1 MRGRLAGMHD
11 ESAHGAPGPGDG
23 PEPTVEQFW
32 EARYAGADQVWSGR
46 VNQTLVDVVGNLPI
60 GRALD
65 LGCGEGGD
73 AIWLA
78 QHGWRVT
85 GVDVSRTAIARGAA
99 AAQAAGVPEGRIE
112 WLVADLSSW
121 AEDGRQGTY
130 DLVTASFLHSPLEFP
145 RTEVL
150 RRAATLVAP
159 GGHLMILSHGALPP
173 WSDHHEHQFPTAAEE
188 VESLDLPEQEWAVR
202 VVETRS
208 REATSRDGQRAVLD
222 DVVVLVQRLP

>member
-1 MRGRLAGMHD
+1 MHD
-11 ESAHGAPGPGDG
+11 ESAHGASGPGEDH
-23 PEPTVEQFW
+23 EPTHEQFW
-32 EARYAGADQVWSGR
+32 ETRYAGADQVWSGR
-46 VNQTLVDVVGNLPI
+46 ANQTLVDVVGNLPA

-85 GVDVSRTAIARGAA
+85 GVDVSGTAISRGAA
-99 AAQAAGVPEGRIE
+99 AARAAGVPEGRIE
-112 WLVADLSSW
+112 WLVADLGSW
-121 AEDGRQGTY
+121 AGDDRHGAY

-150 RRAATLVAP
+150 RRAAILVAP

-173 WSDHHEHQFPTAAEE
+173 WSDHHEHHFPTATEE
-188 VESLDLPEQEWAVR
+188 LESLDLPEPEWAVR
-202 VVETRS
+202 VLGTRS

-222 DVVVLVQRLP
+222 DVVVLVQRSP